1 MIAYLCV
8 ARWPLR
14 PFFRFGLLS
23 AAAAIACDAGILISV
38 VEAAMALPDVATM
51 ALPDVAHMALPDVA
65 HMALPDVAAMALPDV
80 AAMALPD
87 VAAVSAGWEVVAAFI
102 VRTAG

>member
-8 ARWPLR
+8 ARWPLI
-14 PFFRFGLLS
+14 RFGLLS
-23 AAAAIACDAGILISV
+23 AAAAIACDAGVLISV
-38 VEAAMALPDVATM
+38 VEAAMALPDVAT
-51 ALPDVAHMALPDVA
+51 V
-65 HMALPDVAAMALPDV
+65 ALPDV

-102 VRTAG
+102 VCTAG